1 MGVWLEWAESQSKF
15 GWTDMWA
22 GSMHMPMWG
31 SLDYG
36 TTRMDS
42 IDAQL
47 DALESTRPAGVQAL
61 MREDS
66 QNQMHGQQLLEK
78 AAVHKME
85 ILITHSPEDY
95 DALQQQS
102 NSEMTEAVGYEFSGS
117 AAGRNIEKIHE
128 KAQP

>member
-1 MGVWLEWAESQSKF
+1 
-15 GWTDMWA
+15 MWA